1 MGPNMS
7 VRTSRYLSQ
16 REGEIEKWERER
28 ERERDREVQR
38 KRECLNVCHFN
49 QQ

>member
-16 REGEIEKWERER
+16 REGETEKEERER
-28 ERERDREVQR
+28 EREIEKYRGRESV
-38 KRECLNVCHFN
+38 
-49 QQ
+49 